1 MCRVRQNPRRDKNVV
16 NIFRDQEGG
25 DYGADMSE
33 KKWYR
38 PLYQEGYEA
47 FRVGCIDCPFQ
58 VNTQKYREWMR
69 GFNAAYADNLKGRK
83 HA

>member
-1 MCRVRQNPRRDKNVV
+1 
-16 NIFRDQEGG
+16 
-25 DYGADMSE
+25 MSE

-47 FRVGCIDCPFQ
+47 FRVGYIDCPFQ